1 MLPAGGASLRTMTPE
16 EMKAMQPAPTVDRGT
31 SIMDKID
38 AAVRGIADTATFGMA
53 DRIAAGLGSLTGI
66 GGTAGDYSGNLAR
79 ERAID
84 QADEI
89 KNPGSRIAG
98 QLVGGLTFP
107 VGAAAE
113 GATLAGRAALGA
125 GAGAVQGGLYGAGS
139 SEDLTNLP
147 DVAKNTATGA
157 ALGGTIGAAAPA
169 ALSGIGRVARGVD
182 SIVRGVANPDR
193 LAASRV
199 ADALARDAGKSQF
212 DEAAMRAAQ
221 DAGQPMIV
229 ADMGG
234 QATQDPARSAANTSP
249 EARQAL
255 HDVTD
260 ARFETQS
267 PRIAEFVSGL
277 GSGSN
282 ATTTLEK
289 LQAAAK
295 AANRPAYAKAF
306 AEGAN
311 GIWNDQL
318 AGLIQAPAV
327 QDAVRG
333 AIKTGADRSVA
344 EGFRPVKSP
353 FDLGADG
360 TIVPRVNSDGSRAIP
375 SLQFWDGVK
384 RNLDDTVG
392 RLMRS
397 GEKSAA
403 ADAIALRSQLVDAL
417 DAASPSYAKARGT
430 AAQFFGG
437 QDAVEAGA
445 KFVADRRPN
454 AEVARAISKMS
465 PPEKQLFA
473 HGFASVLAD
482 KIERDPDRRSV
493 LNSMFNSP
501 AARQR
506 VTMALGPDKASKL
519 EAYLNTEAAMDAVR
533 KALGNSTSAPTCVIR
548 DGGGI
553 GWIGRDGGLSAWRLF
568 HDGSACWRGAGA
580 SGKTGHAQD

>member
-1 MLPAGGASLRTMTPE
+1 MMPAGSSTNGEASPSNFNGHPPIYSTCP
-16 EMKAMQPAPTVDRGT
+16 AM
-31 SIMDKID
+31 
-38 AAVRGIADTATFGMA
+38 
-53 DRIAAGLGSLTGI
+53 
-66 GGTAGDYSGNLAR
+66 
-79 ERAID
+79 
-84 QADEI
+84 
-89 KNPGSRIAG
+89 
-98 QLVGGLTFP
+98 
-107 VGAAAE
+107 
-113 GATLAGRAALGA
+113 AGRAALGA

-147 DVAKNTATGA
+147 DVAKNTATGV

-182 SIVRGVANPDR
+182 SIVRGVATPDRR

-212 DEAAMRAAQ
+212 DEAAMRTAQ

-234 QATQDPARSAANTSP
+234 QVTQDLARSAANTSP
-249 EARQAL
+249 EARAAL
-255 HDVTD
+255 HSATD
-260 ARFETQS
+260 PRFESQA
-267 PRIAEFVSGL
+267 PRIAEFVSDL
-277 GSGSN
+277 GGGSN
-282 ATTTLEK
+282 ATATLEK

-295 AANRPAYAKAF
+295 AANRPAYTKAF

-318 AGLIQAPAV
+318 AGLMQTPAV

-333 AIKTGADRSVA
+333 AIKTGANRDVA

-430 AAQFFGG
+430 AAQFFGA
-437 QDAVEAGA
+437 QDAVGAGA
-445 KFVADRRPN
+445 KFVTDQRPN
-454 AEVARAISKMS
+454 AEVARAIAKMS

-473 HGFASVLAD
+473 HGFASALAD
-482 KIERDPDRRSV
+482 KIEKVSDRRSV
-493 LNSMFNSP
+493 LNSIFNSP
-501 AARQR
+501 ATRQR

-533 KALGNSTSAPTCVIR
+533 KALGNSTTARQLASLGMA
-548 DGGGI
+548 GGL
-553 GWIGRDGGLSAWRLF
+553 GGLSGTVDYL
-568 HDGSACWRGAGA
+568 HGGSFTTGALAGMALGHLARQGTLKIDQRIAHSVGRMLASSNPADYKTVLALAAKSKRGADVIHAVTPRGVAAVLPAALDELRQKRAAQGRQTPSGVMPDEVARA
-580 SGKTGHAQD
+580 SLGLR